1 MLFVVQ
7 LLLLSVACDCFS
19 LLLLGFE
26 NNELCG
32 SSPKQAE
39 TNLVPVG
46 ILSTVF
52 TPSPFCRLLFEPEVL
67 RHLARLK
74 SSQVNMILSLDWFL
88 RRSPVSFMR
97 RDLMH

>member
-7 LLLLSVACDCFS
+7 LLLSVACDCFS

-97 RDLMH
+97 RDLMQ